1 MLKKFA
7 FSWVAASLA
16 LVLGANAWAQD
27 ASLDK
32 TTADAVAY
40 EAAAIPENVGTGDCG
55 PSPCGSV
62 GCNPCDVVSC
72 DPCDSVC
79 CDPCST
85 ISCGIACCDYGCGC
99 GYDAG
104 CFRGCGRRRARCVS
118 YSYCSPCYSSCYSP
132 CYTSCC
138 DPCGFGRVRR
148 GGCFRGCGWRR
159 SACVP
164 YTYGWNGGWG
174 GYTSC
179 GAYSG
184 WNSYNAWSSSFGGG
198 CGCY

>member
-27 ASLDK
+27 AALDK
-32 TTADAVAY
+32 TAGDAVAY
-40 EAAAIPENVGTGDCG
+40 EAAAIPENVGTDVGG
-55 PSPCGSV
+55 PSACGSV

-79 CDPCST
+79 CDPCSA
-85 ISCGIACCDYGCGC
+85 ISCGISCCDYGCGC
-99 GYDAG
+99 GYDSG

-118 YSYCSPCYSSCYSP
+118 YSRCSPCYSSCYSP
-132 CYTSCC
+132 CYSSCC
-138 DPCGFGRVRR
+138 DPCGWGRSRR

-184 WNSYNAWSSSFGGG
+184 WNSYNAWNSSFGGG

>member
-27 ASLDK
+27 AALDK
-32 TTADAVAY
+32 TTGDAVAY
-40 EAAAIPENVGTGDCG
+40 EAASISENVGIGDRG

-62 GCNPCDVVSC
+62 GCNPCDSVSC
-72 DPCDSVC
+72 DPCDAIC

-85 ISCGIACCDYGCGC
+85 ISCCDYGCGC
-99 GYDAG
+99 DVG

-118 YSYCSPCYSSCYSP
+118 YSCCSPCYSSCCSP
-132 CYTSCC
+132 CYASCC
-138 DPCGFGRVRR
+138 DPCGIGRGRR
-148 GGCFRGCGWRR
+148 GGCFRGWGWRR

-174 GYTSC
+174 AYTSC

-184 WNSYNAWSSSFGGG
+184 WNSYNAWNSTGG

>member
-27 ASLDK
+27 AALDK
-32 TTADAVAY
+32 TTGDAVAY
-40 EAAAIPENVGTGDCG
+40 EAASISENVGIDDRG
-55 PSPCGSV
+55 PAPCGSV
-62 GCNPCDVVSC
+62 GCNPCDSVSC
-72 DPCDSVC
+72 DPCDAIC

-85 ISCGIACCDYGCGC
+85 ISCGISCCDYGCGC

-118 YSYCSPCYSSCYSP
+118 YSYCSPRYTSCCSP
-132 CYTSCC
+132 CYSSCC
-138 DPCGFGRVRR
+138 DPCGWGGGRR
-148 GGCFRGCGWRR
+148 GGCFRGWGWRR

-164 YTYGWNGGWG
+164 YAYGWSGGWG
-174 GYTSC
+174 AYTSC

-184 WNSYNAWSSSFGGG
+184 WNSYNAWNSVGGG

>member
-32 TTADAVAY
+32 TASDVAAY
-40 EAAAIPENVGTGDCG
+40 EAAVAPENVGIAERG

-72 DPCDSVC
+72 DPCDTVC

-85 ISCGIACCDYGCGC
+85 ISCGVSCCDCDY
-99 GYDAG
+99 G
-104 CFRGCGRRRARCVS
+104 CFRGCGRRARCVS
-118 YSYCSPCYSSCYSP
+118 YSCCSPCYSSCCLPSYS
-132 CYTSCC
+132 SCC
-138 DPCGFGRVRR
+138 DPCGIGRGRR
-148 GGCFRGCGWRR
+148 GGCFRGLGWRR
-159 SACVP
+159 SSCVP
-164 YTYGWNGGWG
+164 YSYGYSGGWG
-174 GYTSC
+174 GYTSW

-184 WNSYNAWSSSFGGG
+184 WNSYNAWNSFGGG

>member
-40 EAAAIPENVGTGDCG
+40 EAAATPENVGIAERG

-72 DPCDSVC
+72 DPCADVC

-85 ISCGIACCDYGCGC
+85 VSCCDYGCGYSC
-99 GYDAG
+99 GCDSG

-118 YSYCSPCYSSCYSP
+118 YSYCSPCYSSCCSP
-132 CYTSCC
+132 CYSSCC
-138 DPCGFGRVRR
+138 DPCGIGRGRR
-148 GGCFRGCGWRR
+148 GGCFRGWGWRR

-174 GYTSC
+174 GYTSW

-184 WNSYNAWSSSFGGG
+184 WNSYNAWNSVGGG